1 MKYSVGIDIGGS
13 NTRVALIDEDLNV
26 VERIQ
31 FKTNT
36 TDPNETLKK
45 IASII
50 SSFNKDIVGIGI
62 SCPGPL
68 DLETG
73 YILRSPNLGEKWWT
87 LSIPET
93 ITKLTGLP
101 CALENDANLATLAE
115 AVVGDGKDKRYVQFL
130 TISTGVGSGQ
140 VIDKKIYN
148 GAHGFAHEIANCIL
162 WKDGPQHGL
171 VIPGGVEAI
180 CSGTAITNRAKK
192 AGLDVKHAGEVN
204 ALAEAGN
211 ETALAIMEDAKEY
224 LANMIA
230 TIIAITDPE
239 IVILGGS
246 VAMKIKGFV
255 KDVEDRVKTK
265 VFAPIA
271 PYVDIRPSSLSE
283 DSGLIGAGYLAFDQ
297 AKAAEKIA
305 AAQALVKETKLAA
318 QEAEK
323 VAQVAQ
329 EALEEQNVI
338 S

>member
-13 NTRVALIDEDLNV
+13 NTRVALIDEDLNL

-31 FKTNT
+31 FKTNPE
-36 TDPNETLKK
+36 DPQDTLKK
-45 IASII
+45 IASVIK
-50 SSFNKDIVGIGI
+50 SFNKEIVGVGI

-93 ITKLTGLP
+93 ITQLTGLP
-101 CALENDANLATLAE
+101 CTLENDANLAALAE
-115 AVVGDGKDKRYVQFL
+115 AVVGDGKDKRYVQFM

-140 VIDKKIYN
+140 VIDKKIYD

-171 VIPGGVEAI
+171 LVPGGVEAI
-180 CSGTAITNRAKK
+180 CSGTAITKRAQN

-204 ALAEAGN
+204 DLAQAGN
-211 ETALAIMEDAKEY
+211 ETAIAIMEDAKEY
-224 LANMIA
+224 LANMIS

-255 KDVEDRVKTK
+255 KDVEDRVKEK

-283 DSGLIGAGYLAFDQ
+283 DSGLIGAGYLAFDMANKSQ
-297 AKAAEKIA
+297 ETAKEAANA
-305 AAQALVKETKLAA
+305 
-318 QEAEK
+318 
-323 VAQVAQ
+323 
-329 EALEEQNVI
+329 
-338 S
+338 